1 MRNKIVYLVMAGTLM
16 LTGCSGASTAG
27 DTESQAEM
35 VEASE
40 SDAEDVET
48 NAEADAQGADSEQE
62 AAEDGELMPSSFVET
77 VAGKTDF
84 ASYDEIISYLKKG
97 QGYAYIK
104 LKGYNG
110 DILAITESVYTDNNE
125 NHSTDVS
132 LYGEKDGVD
141 YFFISKEEFEK
152 RLKEGKFV
160 ESSLYNGNYYG
171 CGKDQVDDNKV
182 IVLDPNGLHAFQ
194 ALNDP
199 HVITVLLLC
208 DDKTREERMVGRGDK
223 KEKIEERLKND
234 QHDFALE
241 KVSGV
246 HLVVHTENKNIDQ
259 VADEIYSFYQS
270 KMR

>member
-27 DTESQAEM
+27 DTESQAET

-40 SDAEDVET
+40 SEAEDVET

-110 DILAITESVYTDNNE
+110 DILAITESVYTENNE
-125 NHSTDVS
+125 NHSIDVS
-132 LYGEKDGVD
+132 LYGEKDGVVKNLGNAFSTEEKYPIAVGGDVVYACYSNNYESLFITPDGDGLMVKD
-141 YFFISKEEFEK
+141 YIYGEDDGSGKLTYSGFLRESNNFDDTADFTGGEKEFNEYWENYKAATPINFTV
-152 RLKEGKFV
+152 V
-160 ESSLYNGNYYG
+160 E
-171 CGKDQVDDNKV
+171 
-182 IVLDPNGLHAFQ
+182 
-194 ALNDP
+194 
-199 HVITVLLLC
+199 
-208 DDKTREERMVGRGDK
+208 
-223 KEKIEERLKND
+223 
-234 QHDFALE
+234 
-241 KVSGV
+241 
-246 HLVVHTENKNIDQ
+246 
-259 VADEIYSFYQS
+259 
-270 KMR
+270 

>member
-1 MRNKIVYLVMAGTLM
+1 M
-16 LTGCSGASTAG
+16 LILCGAS
-27 DTESQAEM
+27 
-35 VEASE
+35 AS
-40 SDAEDVET
+40 
-48 NAEADAQGADSEQE
+48 
-62 AAEDGELMPSSFVET
+62 
-77 VAGKTDF
+77 GKTVTALNLQKRF
-84 ASYDEIISYLKKG
+84 GLVK
-97 QGYAYIK
+97 
-104 LKGYNG
+104 
-110 DILAITESVYTDNNE
+110 AITTTTRAMRE
-125 NHSTDVS
+125 
-132 LYGEKDGVD
+132 GEKDGVD

-199 HVITVLLLC
+199 RVITVLLIC
-208 DDKTREERMVGRGDK
+208 DPKKREERMVDRGDK

-234 QHDFALE
+234 QYDFSLD
-241 KVSGV
+241 KVQGV
-246 HLVVHTENKNIDQ
+246 HLVVHTDNKNIDQ